1 MRLIEINQG
10 LGGQQE
16 AATEVNKVA
25 LKDGTVWVP
34 SPRCK
39 AKA

>member
-16 AATEVNKVA
+16 AITKVRKVTV
-25 LKDGTVWVP
+25 KDDRMGARP
-34 SPRCK
+34 SL
-39 AKA
+39 